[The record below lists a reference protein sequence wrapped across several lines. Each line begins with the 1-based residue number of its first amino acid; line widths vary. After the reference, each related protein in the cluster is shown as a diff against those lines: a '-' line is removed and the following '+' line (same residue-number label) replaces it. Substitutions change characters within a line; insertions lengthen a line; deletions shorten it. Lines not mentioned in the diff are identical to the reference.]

1 MGTKDIHEVLTAANL
16 EYAAM
21 SWNGFNLFGDRKSI
35 DEAKRLL
42 HNSDSRMPALER
54 RLLEMNSRGQRTQG
68 KGE

>member
-1 MGTKDIHEVLTAANL
+1 MPPADASMLHSILTAANVD
-16 EYAAM
+16 YATL

-54 RLLEMNSRGQRTQG
+54 LLKEM
-68 KGE
+68 KDA